1 MSEAGVR
8 LGRDRKK
15 KLISLYAP
23 AVESYSRLEG
33 RHTVFDC
40 ENGFRLDALWSKHT
54 RIRALLRGREYGVR
68 VSFAERHNIVVN
80 AIECR
85 AGLHT

>member
-1 MSEAGVR
+1 MSEAGAR

-23 AVESYSRLEG
+23 AAESYSRLEG

-68 VSFAERHNIVVN
+68 RNGFRHEWCALCISHIVP
-80 AIECR
+80 
-85 AGLHT
+85 